1 MEKASRLCSDPMKDY
16 LRHQSGR
23 MFENGF
29 LEASSRV
36 HPATPFVF
44 YIPIISGLLG
54 WALFTRVTT
63 PVMAAAFL
71 LVGWL
76 TWQLMEYFLHR
87 YAFHWEGAGPF
98 TRRFHDI
105 IHGYHH
111 KYPDDEARLVM
122 PLGASIPLALVISG
136 LLFLVGRP
144 DATLPFFVGIVA
156 GYLWYDFNHWAA
168 HFRTPKT
175 EFGKKLRSRHMAH
188 HFADGD
194 HNFGISHTWVDRVMG
209 TLKKRDARPA
219 EPPEQINKAA

>member
-1 MEKASRLCSDPMKDY
+1 MKDY
-16 LRHQSGR
+16 LRHESGR
-23 MFENGF
+23 MFENAF

-36 HPATPFVF
+36 HPRTPFVF
-44 YIPIISGLLG
+44 YIPIISALLG
-54 WALFTRVTT
+54 WALYTGVTNVLMT
-63 PVMAAAFL
+63 ALFL
-71 LVGWL
+71 PLGWM

-87 YAFHWEGAGPF
+87 FLFHWEGSGPF

-144 DATLPFFVGIVA
+144 DATIPFFVAIVA

-188 HFADGD
+188 HFADGEQ
-194 HNFGISHTWVDRVMG
+194 NFGISHTWVDRLMG
-209 TLKKRDARPA
+209 TLKARPA
-219 EPPEQINKAA
+219 AKPAVAAEQKKAA